1 MSDNNAPLLEIKD
14 LVVSF
19 GAGRRKK
26 EVLHRISF
34 DIKEGECLGLVG
46 ESGSGKSTVS
56 NAVMHFIPVEAGRIL
71 FRGQDITAL
80 HGKKLRQMYRDIQMV
95 FQSPDESISPHMKI
109 GRYITE
115 VCENF
120 SLSRSADRAVKARE
134 LLRTMGLDEAYA
146 DRYPAFLSGGER
158 QRVAIARAVSVLP
171 SLLICDEPTSALD
184 VSVQALIVELLRR
197 LQREHGMTYLFISHD
212 LPLVSHLCQRVVIL
226 YQGEIVE
233 ILPSTHLAQEARHP
247 YTKKLLSAAFGS
259 AMEKAPAMASLPD
272 CNRTPDGCA
281 FKSECPCRKERC
293 LRERPELACIAPEH
307 QLACF
312 LAEK

>member
-1 MSDNNAPLLEIKD
+1 MSDNSAPLLEIKD

-120 SLSRSADRAVKARE
+120 SLSQSADRAVKARE

-212 LPLVSHLCQRVVIL
+212 LPLVRHLCQRVVIL

-259 AMEKAPAMASLPD
+259 AMEKAPVMASLPD
-272 CNRTPDGCA
+272 CNRTPGGCA
-281 FKSECPCRKERC
+281 FKSECPYRKERC
-293 LRERPELACIAPEH
+293 LQERPELACIAPEH

>member
-1 MSDNNAPLLEIKD
+1 MQDMQTPLLEIKD

-19 GAGRRKK
+19 GTGRRKK
-26 EVLHRISF
+26 EVLHRVSF
-34 DIKEGECLGLVG
+34 HIKEGECLGLVG

-56 NAVMHFIPVEAGRIL
+56 NAVMHFVPVESGQIL
-71 FRGQDITAL
+71 FRGRDITAL
-80 HGKKLRQMYRDIQMV
+80 TGRALRQMYRDIQMV

-109 GRYITE
+109 GSYLTE

-120 SLSRSADRAVKARE
+120 GLSRPADRAAKARE
-134 LLRTMGLDEAYA
+134 LLRSMGLDEAYA

-197 LQREHGMTYLFISHD
+197 LQRDRGMTYLFISHD
-212 LPLVSHLCQRVVIL
+212 LPLVGYLCQRVVIL

-233 ILPSTHLAQEARHP
+233 ILPSARLAKEARHP
-247 YTKKLLSAAFGS
+247 YTKKLLSAAFSDATGKS
-259 AMEKAPAMASLPD
+259 CPAAALPE
-272 CNRTPDGCA
+272 PDLTTGGCT
-281 FKSECPCRKERC
+281 FKSECPHRMERC
-293 LRERPELACIAPEH
+293 RTEKPHLSAVDPEH
-307 QLACF
+307 TLACF
-312 LAEK
+312 LAAD

>member
-1 MSDNNAPLLEIKD
+1 MPDNNTPLLEIKD

-19 GAGRRKK
+19 GTGRRKK

-34 DIKEGECLGLVG
+34 NIKEGECVGLVG

-56 NAVMHFIPVEAGRIL
+56 NAVMHFIPVEEGQIL
-71 FRGQDITAL
+71 FRGRDITAL
-80 HGKKLRQMYRDIQMV
+80 TGRSLRQMYRDIQMV

-109 GRYITE
+109 GSYLTE

-120 SLSRSADRAVKARE
+120 GLSRPADRAAKARE
-134 LLRTMGLDEAYA
+134 LLRSMGLDEAYA

-158 QRVAIARAVSVLP
+158 QRIAIARAVSVLP

-197 LQREHGMTYLFISHD
+197 LQRERGMAYLFISHD
-212 LPLVSHLCQRVVIL
+212 LPLVGHLCQRVVIL

-233 ILPSTHLAQEARHP
+233 ILPSARLVREARHP
-247 YTKKLLSAAFGS
+247 YTKKLLSAAFSDASGQIH
-259 AMEKAPAMASLPD
+259 PAEALPEPD
-272 CNRTPDGCA
+272 PTPGGCA
-281 FKSECPCRKERC
+281 FKSECPHRMERC
-293 LRERPELACIAPEH
+293 RTEKPHLSAVDPEH
-307 QLACF
+307 TLACF
-312 LAEK
+312 LAAD

>member
-19 GAGRRKK
+19 GTGRQKK

-34 DIKEGECLGLVG
+34 DVKEGECLGLVG

-56 NAVMHFIPVEAGRIL
+56 NAIMRFIPVEAGQIF
-71 FRGQDITAL
+71 FRGQDITVL
-80 HGKKLRQMYRDIQMV
+80 RGKKLRQIYRDIQMV

-120 SLSRSADRAVKARE
+120 SLSHPADRATKARE

-184 VSVQALIVELLRR
+184 VSVQALIVELLCR

-233 ILPSTHLAQEARHP
+233 ILPSAQLAREACHP

-259 AMEKAPAMASLPD
+259 AIEKAPAAIPLPVSN
-272 CNRTPDGCA
+272 CMSGGCV
-281 FKSECPCRKERC
+281 FKSECPYRKERC
-293 LRERPELACIAPEH
+293 LRERPALSRIAPEH

-312 LAEK
+312 FATE

>member
-1 MSDNNAPLLEIKD
+1 MPDNQTPLLEIKD

-19 GAGRRKK
+19 GTGRRKT
-26 EVLHRISF
+26 EVLHRVSF
-34 DIKEGECLGLVG
+34 HIHEGECLGLVG

-56 NAVMHFIPVEAGRIL
+56 NAVMHFVPVESGQIL
-71 FRGQDITAL
+71 FRGRDITAL
-80 HGKKLRQMYRDIQMV
+80 KGQDLRHMYRDVQMV

-120 SLSRSADRAVKARE
+120 GLSRPAERAEKARE
-134 LLRTMGLDEAYA
+134 LLRAMGLDEAYA

-197 LQREHGMTYLFISHD
+197 LQRERGMTYLFISHD
-212 LPLVSHLCQRVVIL
+212 LPLVGNLCQRVVIL

-233 ILPSTHLAQEARHP
+233 ILPSAHLAREARHP
-247 YTKKLLSAAFGS
+247 YTKKLLSAAFSDASGQIH
-259 AMEKAPAMASLPD
+259 PAEALPEPD
-272 CNRTPDGCA
+272 PTPGGCA
-281 FKSECPCRKERC
+281 FKSECPHRMERCRKEK
-293 LRERPELACIAPEH
+293 PPLASVAPDH
-307 QLACF
+307 TLACF
-312 LAEK
+312 LTED

>member
-1 MSDNNAPLLEIKD
+1 MPDNNTPLLEIKD

-19 GAGRRKK
+19 GTGRRKK

-34 DIKEGECLGLVG
+34 NIKEGECVGLVG

-56 NAVMHFIPVEAGRIL
+56 NAVMHFIPVEEGQIL
-71 FRGQDITAL
+71 FRGRDITAL
-80 HGKKLRQMYRDIQMV
+80 TGRGLRQMYRDIQMV

-109 GRYITE
+109 GAYLTE

-120 SLSRSADRAVKARE
+120 GLSRPADRAAKARE
-134 LLRTMGLDEAYA
+134 LLRSMGLDEAYA

-158 QRVAIARAVSVLP
+158 QRIAIARAVSVLP

-197 LQREHGMTYLFISHD
+197 LQRERGMTYLFISHD
-212 LPLVSHLCQRVVIL
+212 LPLVGHLCQRVVIL

-233 ILPSTHLAQEARHP
+233 ILPSARLVREARHP
-247 YTKKLLSAAFGS
+247 YTKKLLSAAFS
-259 AMEKAPAMASLPD
+259 DAAEKSCPAAALPAPDL
-272 CNRTPDGCA
+272 TPGGCA
-281 FKSECPCRKERC
+281 FKNECPYRLDRC
-293 LRERPELACIAPEH
+293 CQEKPLLSSVAPEH
-307 QLACF
+307 TLACF
-312 LAEK
+312 FAAD

>member
-1 MSDNNAPLLEIKD
+1 MQDMQTPLLEIKD

-19 GAGRRKK
+19 GTGRRKK
-26 EVLHRISF
+26 EVLHRVSF
-34 DIKEGECLGLVG
+34 HIKEGECLGLVG

-56 NAVMHFIPVEAGRIL
+56 NAVMHFIPVEEGQIL
-71 FRGQDITAL
+71 FRGRDITAL
-80 HGKKLRQMYRDIQMV
+80 TGRALRQMYRDIQMV

-109 GRYITE
+109 GSYLTE

-120 SLSRSADRAVKARE
+120 GLSRPADRAAKARE
-134 LLRTMGLDEAYA
+134 LLRSMGLDEAYA

-197 LQREHGMTYLFISHD
+197 LQRDRGMTYLFISHD
-212 LPLVSHLCQRVVIL
+212 LPLVGYLCQRVVIL

-233 ILPSTHLAQEARHP
+233 ILPSARLAREARHP
-247 YTKKLLSAAFGS
+247 YTKKLLSAAFSDAPGAS
-259 AMEKAPAMASLPD
+259 APLPALPAPDP
-272 CNRTPDGCA
+272 TPGGCT
-281 FKSECPCRKERC
+281 FKNECPYRLARCGKEK
-293 LRERPELACIAPEH
+293 PHLAAVAPEH
-307 QLACF
+307 TLACF
-312 LAEK
+312 LPAK

>member
-1 MSDNNAPLLEIKD
+1 MQDMQTPLLEIKD

-19 GAGRRKK
+19 GTGRRKK
-26 EVLHRISF
+26 EVLHRVSF
-34 DIKEGECLGLVG
+34 HIKEGECLGLVG

-56 NAVMHFIPVEAGRIL
+56 NAVMHFVPVESGQIL
-71 FRGQDITAL
+71 FRGRDITAL
-80 HGKKLRQMYRDIQMV
+80 TGQKLRHIYRDIQMV

-115 VCENF
+115 ACENF
-120 SLSRSADRAVKARE
+120 ALSRSSERAEKARE
-134 LLRTMGLDEAYA
+134 LLRAMGLDEAYA

-197 LQREHGMTYLFISHD
+197 LQRERGMTYLFISHD
-212 LPLVSHLCQRVVIL
+212 LLLVGYLCQRVVIL

-233 ILPSTHLAQEARHP
+233 ILPSARLAREARHP
-247 YTKKLLSAAFGS
+247 YTKKLLSAAFS
-259 AMEKAPAMASLPD
+259 DASGQTSPVEALPEPD
-272 CNRTPDGCA
+272 PTPGGCT
-281 FKSECPCRKERC
+281 FKSECPHRMERCRKEK
-293 LRERPELACIAPEH
+293 PHLAAVAPEH
-307 QLACF
+307 TLACF
-312 LAEK
+312 LPAK